1 MDADYLG
8 RSLKSASSDYLGRTV
23 TGGKDWLG
31 RAIVDR
37 TP

>member
-8 RSLKSASSDYLGRTV
+8 RNLKAAGADYLGRAV
-23 TGGKDWLG
+23 AGGKDWLG
-31 RAIVDR
+31 RAIQDR

>member
-8 RSLKSASSDYLGRTV
+8 RSLKAAGADYLGRPV
-23 TGGKDWLG
+23 AAGKDWLG
-31 RAIVDR
+31 RAILDR